1 MASLARLERATLC
14 FVGRCSDPAELQ
26 RGRLAGEA
34 GIEPAHGLT
43 QNQVPYRLG
52 YSPSVWRKREDSNL
66 CGLAAHPLSRRRR
79 STGLR
84 HASMTLAPRERIELP
99 PRVLETP
106 VLPLHQRGA
115 VPGPWTPG
123 RTEDLAIIDRVL
135 DRLSYP
141 RSMMAER
148 QGVEPWCRAA
158 RATIR
163 LPTGALGPLGHLS
176 GSDSPRVAAVFHPGA
191 TRTPTAR
198 CAPLR
203 GGVGLAGPIFRCR

>member
-14 FVGRCSDPAELQ
+14 FVGRCSDPTELQ

-52 YSPSVWRKREDSNL
+52 YSPTVWRKREDLNL
-66 CGLAAHPLSRRRR
+66 CGPAAHPLSRRRR
-79 STGLR
+79 STRLR

-115 VPGPWTPG
+115 VPGPWTPD

-135 DRLSYP
+135 YRLIYP
-141 RSMMAER
+141 RSMWRRDRESNPGAAPLAR
-148 QGVEPWCRAA
+148 PSGFQPAPLGLSGISPKRIA
-158 RATIR
+158 RAWPLSFIR
-163 LPTGALGPLGHLS
+163 EPPGHRQRVVLPC
-176 GSDSPRVAAVFHPGA
+176 AVG
-191 TRTPTAR
+191 
-198 CAPLR
+198 
-203 GGVGLAGPIFRCR
+203 

>member
-1 MASLARLERATLC
+1 MAERSGIRTREPPHRRQQLSRLPASASRPSFHAVASLARLERATLC
-14 FVGRCSDPAELQ
+14 FVGRCSDPTELQ

-66 CGLAAHPLSRRRR
+66 CGVVAHPLSRRRR

-84 HASMTLAPRERIELP
+84 HASMALAPRERIELP

-115 VPGPWTPG
+115 VPGPWTPD

-135 DRLSYP
+135 YRLSYP
-141 RSMMAER
+141 RRSLHQQEAQR
-148 QGVEPWCRAA
+148 HLPCS
-158 RATIR
+158 TI
-163 LPTGALGPLGHLS
+163 
-176 GSDSPRVAAVFHPGA
+176 
-191 TRTPTAR
+191 
-198 CAPLR
+198 
-203 GGVGLAGPIFRCR
+203 